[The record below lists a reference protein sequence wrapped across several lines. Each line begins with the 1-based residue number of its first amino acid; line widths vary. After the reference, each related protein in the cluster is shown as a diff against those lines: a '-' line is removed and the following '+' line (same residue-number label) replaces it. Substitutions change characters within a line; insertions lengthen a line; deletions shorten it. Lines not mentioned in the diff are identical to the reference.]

1 MKPTHEQLRE
11 LLRVVA
17 ATRPQEIDC
26 EQFLTR
32 VAAYLEALEREQALP
47 PELDTVAQ
55 HLEVCPE
62 CSEEFDALV
71 STHKS
76 LREEEEAP

>member
-1 MKPTHEQLRE
+1 MKPTTEQLRE

-32 VAAYLEALEREQALP
+32 VAAYLESLGEQALP
-47 PELDTVAQ
+47 PELDVVAQ

-62 CSEEFDALV
+62 CSEEFDALAA
-71 STHKS
+71 HKT
-76 LREEEEAP
+76 LGEEQP

>member
-1 MKPTHEQLRE
+1 MKPTTEQLRE

-17 ATRPQEIDC
+17 ATRAQEIDC

-32 VAAYLEALEREQALP
+32 VAAYLETIGDQALL
-47 PELDTVAQ
+47 PELDVVAQ

-71 STHKS
+71 FAHKT
-76 LREEEEAP
+76 LGEDQA

>member
-1 MKPTHEQLRE
+1 MKPTPEQLRE

-32 VAAYLEALEREQALP
+32 VAAYLESLEREHPLP

-76 LREEEEAP
+76 LREDHP

>member
-1 MKPTHEQLRE
+1 MKPTTEQLRE

-32 VAAYLEALEREQALP
+32 VAAYLESLGEQALP
-47 PELDTVAQ
+47 PELDVVAQ

-71 STHKS
+71 SAHKT
-76 LREEEEAP
+76 LGEDQP

>member
-1 MKPTHEQLRE
+1 MKPTREQLRE

-26 EQFLTR
+26 EEFLAR
-32 VAAYLEALEREQALP
+32 VATYLPAFEAGQALP
-47 PELDTVAQ
+47 PELEVVAQ

-71 STHKS
+71 AAHKD
-76 LREEEEAP
+76 LEEES

>member
-32 VAAYLEALEREQALP
+32 VAAYLETIGDQALL
-47 PELDTVAQ
+47 PELDIVAQ